1 MPMREVYSLNLPGPP
16 PDSPIM
22 DPKMIV
28 SACCWSDD
36 GLLAFA
42 MNSNKPQGY
51 RGKLGYTSS
60 PSIYVLHVDR
70 PERHSMLCGGHEHDI
85 SHLSWAPSQVG
96 MVLMSADC
104 RNYICLWKPV
114 KGLIN
119 RWVLHHR
126 LSFSSTQLI
135 HWLNTGPAYSLPPP
149 FFSGNAATTTAAQQ
163 GQAGNMNAKGYDG
176 KYRRDVVRRDAP
188 TPQGQAS
195 VQSKSSEFVFKT
207 PPGCLCFF
215 ALSRYGEARV
225 FLELSNSPTGIEWAS
240 ASTQL
245 STLELPDTLTRPSAR
260 STSSTS
266 SSEASSN
273 QAVLFVQSATAIIR
287 DKALMIAVADES
299 QIVIFYIKCRFHP
312 LKVTSFPH
320 TRTQLKSDIRLFPL
334 AKGQWAA
341 PQLLLMTF
349 NPMKSDELYFI
360 YQMVSGGGRTSM
372 EAGSADVVR
381 LERLRLSHRNKSG
394 NVNQANASMVELD
407 AMIWSKE
414 TSVDLACTSGSTPIS
429 ITITLDGQYIIIGYS
444 DGSVE
449 SRFLDS
455 LQMAPYESHVSV
467 CGSVVNG
474 CSSPTGNCALLLD
487 SAGRAKVVEMAH
499 PWALDKT
506 ATPQSIASHIVY
518 QMEVSLAKLSEAWD
532 ALLALGG
539 IMTSHPMAFS
549 IMENVVKLLRE
560 NNKQMPDNQRRFYR
574 HAYEIMTIKIHSMS
588 AEHQFFCTSSEA
600 RLLLFYLLD
609 CFRFALPVM
618 PRGDQSAQR
627 SAGAGISPA
636 STSRLKALCSD
647 MMLTMGES
655 IVGLTVW
662 NLKHATTNIKSEKSR
677 QAQQGGADT
686 SASAR
691 MLFGKYFLLDPEAL
705 TFTRDLLSYYLKKLR
720 DNQPKETKDATAN
733 GTDNSTN
740 TVAAP
745 PPPPTPTV
753 HAPPPV
759 DDLSSMDVVMD
770 PMGTDM
776 GTSTMNLDS
785 EAQTSSLPYDESDIK
800 YLIEIIENILN
811 AHKVPRNATGNEQ
824 NPQTVADKHRMFKE
838 ILAQN
843 KVDPEIGLPEK
854 LKARFSKPGFDQEN
868 LQNFLCLAMPQP
880 GFLARACGYYKM
892 DLIDRQDET
901 VQTHGVPFKP
911 LEKKRTFDEYTA
923 EELAGGSSDANAG
936 KRRAL
941 DVLTR
946 MRVKGSPT
954 RECNATGR
962 VTSAQLGNPLYDR
975 WMYACPVSSG
985 RWRAPLEWDWEFQG
999 TQSEEVVTYL
1009 QAPPP

>member
-287 DKALMIAVADES
+287 DKVESCRRESDRHILHQVPFSSPQGDLKQADRSKILYSTGAAVTDFLP
-299 QIVIFYIKCRFHP
+299 Q
-312 LKVTSFPH
+312 VTSFPH

-349 NPMKSDELYFI
+349 NPMK
-360 YQMVSGGGRTSM
+360 MVSGGGRTSM

-455 LQMAPYESHVSV
+455 LQV
-467 CGSVVNG
+467 
-474 CSSPTGNCALLLD
+474 TL
-487 SAGRAKVVEMAH
+487 
-499 PWALDKT
+499 
-506 ATPQSIASHIVY
+506 IAV
-518 QMEVSLAKLSEAWD
+518 
-532 ALLALGG
+532 G
-539 IMTSHPMAFS
+539 I
-549 IMENVVKLLRE
+549 
-560 NNKQMPDNQRRFYR
+560 
-574 HAYEIMTIKIHSMS
+574 
-588 AEHQFFCTSSEA
+588 
-600 RLLLFYLLD
+600 
-609 CFRFALPVM
+609 
-618 PRGDQSAQR
+618 
-627 SAGAGISPA
+627 
-636 STSRLKALCSD
+636 
-647 MMLTMGES
+647 
-655 IVGLTVW
+655 
-662 NLKHATTNIKSEKSR
+662 
-677 QAQQGGADT
+677 
-686 SASAR
+686 
-691 MLFGKYFLLDPEAL
+691 
-705 TFTRDLLSYYLKKLR
+705 
-720 DNQPKETKDATAN
+720 
-733 GTDNSTN
+733 
-740 TVAAP
+740 
-745 PPPPTPTV
+745 
-753 HAPPPV
+753 
-759 DDLSSMDVVMD
+759 
-770 PMGTDM
+770 
-776 GTSTMNLDS
+776 
-785 EAQTSSLPYDESDIK
+785 
-800 YLIEIIENILN
+800 
-811 AHKVPRNATGNEQ
+811 
-824 NPQTVADKHRMFKE
+824 
-838 ILAQN
+838 
-843 KVDPEIGLPEK
+843 
-854 LKARFSKPGFDQEN
+854 
-868 LQNFLCLAMPQP
+868 
-880 GFLARACGYYKM
+880 
-892 DLIDRQDET
+892 
-901 VQTHGVPFKP
+901 
-911 LEKKRTFDEYTA
+911 
-923 EELAGGSSDANAG
+923 
-936 KRRAL
+936 
-941 DVLTR
+941 
-946 MRVKGSPT
+946 
-954 RECNATGR
+954 
-962 VTSAQLGNPLYDR
+962 
-975 WMYACPVSSG
+975 
-985 RWRAPLEWDWEFQG
+985 
-999 TQSEEVVTYL
+999 VVT
-1009 QAPPP
+1009 